1 VAQHLGLGESCLFS
15 WPDLTWQQELNAQTL
30 LPGREH
36 RSDVSQ
42 HSWFYTVL
50 DRLAVADIAVHL

>member
-1 VAQHLGLGESCLFS
+1 VQHLGLDESCLFS
-15 WPDLTWQQELNAQTL
+15 WPDLTWQRESDAQTL
-30 LPGREH
+30 PLVLEH
-36 RSDVSQ
+36 HSDVSQ